1 MVNNENRDELLKLA
15 LTHLNP
21 AEGYET
27 NGLIPFNAQ
36 QFNEF
41 SLAYHHDQMGSAG
54 LWGFK
59 DVNNN
64 VVCEPKYLFE
74 PIVCGDTYIVCIG
87 SGWKHTDDLSDG
99 KIWSEIQKWGLVD
112 KKQKTLIPFDYDELE
127 CINFEWVDDNNTKGD
142 IFVGRKYLEDN
153 SEFYMECEIINNK
166 NEKLIENKY
175 SDVDYRIEYNQ
186 LVVYKNRE
194 RSADSSTKGFAGV
207 YDFNL
212 NKEIIHPNKYR
223 QIEIVDYNLFLV
235 SDDVDNYYNATLINE
250 NDQIIGKEN
259 EWDSVSKRFESP
271 KDYIYC
277 GKTMDG
283 KYYRFNIKNNKI
295 VDLIE
300 ISAEDYLK

>member
-127 CINFEWVDDNNTKGD
+127 CINFEWKM
-142 IFVGRKYLEDN
+142 IIIQREIYL
-153 SEFYMECEIINNK
+153 
-166 NEKLIENKY
+166 
-175 SDVDYRIEYNQ
+175 
-186 LVVYKNRE
+186 LV
-194 RSADSSTKGFAGV
+194 
-207 YDFNL
+207 
-212 NKEIIHPNKYR
+212 
-223 QIEIVDYNLFLV
+223 
-235 SDDVDNYYNATLINE
+235 
-250 NDQIIGKEN
+250 
-259 EWDSVSKRFESP
+259 ES
-271 KDYIYC
+271 I
-277 GKTMDG
+277 
-283 KYYRFNIKNNKI
+283 
-295 VDLIE
+295 
-300 ISAEDYLK
+300 